1 MKQFLGML
9 LCFAV
14 IVGTVWGLIISFS
27 FLVQR
32 AAMMGVP
39 PELLHFSSGV
49 VVGVW
54 WKEVASGRGGS
65 RHSSSPAKTTA
76 GSYHS

>member
-9 LCFAV
+9 LCFAI

-27 FLVQR
+27 FLVQQ
-32 AAMMGVP
+32 AAVVGVP
-39 PELLHFSSGV
+39 PEVLHFSSGV

-54 WKEVASGRGGS
+54 WKEVGKAFMNFSELVFQKVHEWIVWR
-65 RHSSSPAKTTA
+65 
-76 GSYHS
+76 

>member
-9 LCFAV
+9 LCFAI
-14 IVGTVWGLIISFS
+14 IVGAVWGLIISFS
-27 FLVQR
+27 FLIER
-32 AAMMGVP
+32 AAMMGVS

-54 WKEVASGRGGS
+54 WKEVGKAFMAFSELVFEKVHTWIVWR
-65 RHSSSPAKTTA
+65 
-76 GSYHS
+76 